1 MVTFLYL
8 KDVWFN
14 SNNSCVSQL
23 ESLTTLRHAKS
34 DWAKKRKCNTITR
47 TVNGRCFVDSLKNVS
62 PAIRKLKDE
71 LQVILWPLS
80 GGGVLWSLMNDRSF
94 ALPGCGLHVS
104 CFLLRFRS
112 SDLML
117 MLRFSALSWQ
127 NSSGW
132 WWAVEDLRNTLPALI
147 LFIIFS
153 FVLFISSCP
162 SIHVILP
169 PTSLCFLFLWNLCFI
184 SKVPFLSD
192 VKKPFH
198 LIIQPRRYNWQQHSP
213 DDSTCFIF
221 VYEPVSLVVISIFF
235 VFHVD
240 GYDNVTCY
248 IE

>member
-94 ALPGCGLHVS
+94 ALPGSGLHVS
-104 CFLLRFRS
+104 CFLLSS

-117 MLRFSALSWQ
+117 MLRFSSLSWQ

-147 LFIIFS
+147 LFIIF
-153 FVLFISSCP
+153 FFCIVYL
-162 SIHVILP
+162 ILP
-169 PTSLCFLFLWNLCFI
+169 FHPCHPTSNKSVFSFSLKSLFYFESAFSVWCEET
-184 SKVPFLSD
+184 LSSHYSAPQ
-192 VKKPFH
+192 VQLAATFPWWFH
-198 LIIQPRRYNWQQHSP
+198 LFHLCLWARQSCCHQHFF
-213 DDSTCFIF
+213 CFSCGWIW
-221 VYEPVSLVVISIFF
+221 
-235 VFHVD
+235 
-240 GYDNVTCY
+240 
-248 IE
+248 